1 MTSKRFTIIN
11 LVLTSVSCTS
21 IGIILFSQINQ
32 NKTNNTS
39 VPKTIQ
45 VKTIPSCETESFRLN
60 GYKYIKPILYNYNK
74 CESKKYQELKGR
86 ISGIIQQYQKSG
98 SLDKASVYL
107 KLLSDRDYIVVNEKE
122 LFHPASLFKLPVLI
136 TLLEMEEKNP
146 GTLNKK
152 LMFHLPK
159 GGLPQQTYNTNQ
171 IEAEKSYSIKELLKY
186 MISYS
191 DNNATYLLNNF
202 VDLKLFKKMFLDL
215 GLVVPDIHDINFEIS
230 AKDYSVFFN
239 IIYNAGYLSIKNSA
253 FASELLS
260 KCDFIEGIQ
269 NGIPINTKIIHKF
282 GEWGDRNNPALHQL
296 SESGIIYL
304 DKTPY
309 ILTIMTQGKEV
320 EKLPSVISEISKMVY
335 TYIKPDNLN

>member
-11 LVLTSVSCTS
+11 LLLTSVSCTS
-21 IGIILFSQINQ
+21 IGIILFSQINK

-45 VKTIPSCETESFRLN
+45 VNTIPSCETESFRLN

-107 KLLSDRDYIVVNEKE
+107 KLLSDRDYIFVNEKE

-152 LMFHLPK
+152 LIFHLPK

-171 IEAEKSYSIKELLKY
+171 IEADKSYSIKELLKF

-202 VDLKLFKKMFLDL
+202 VDLKLFNKMFSDL

-239 IIYNAGYLSIKNSA
+239 IIYNAGYLSIKNSS
-253 FASELLS
+253 FPTTG
-260 KCDFIEGIQ
+260 F
-269 NGIPINTKIIHKF
+269 N
-282 GEWGDRNNPALHQL
+282 
-296 SESGIIYL
+296 
-304 DKTPY
+304 
-309 ILTIMTQGKEV
+309 V
-320 EKLPSVISEISKMVY
+320 
-335 TYIKPDNLN
+335 